1 MKSPYPIYLAL
12 VVGFL
17 SAGVAAD
24 MESTSDFTQYPVN
37 PLYSL
42 ISMVIILAVAIF
54 VLSIT
59 YLFSD
64 KKIVIKSLKYAY
76 RFLCNNPSIFL
87 IGLIL
92 SVILLATSVG
102 IDLLKPAAPSLED
115 FEGPTMEYHL
125 AATGYFI
132 STLPFIIIWFI
143 ISVLIGIYFTAV
155 FYCFIKNPV
164 IGDAFSKAKR
174 FYVRL
179 LLLSLITGILIFLL
193 SILSSVFFF
202 MTGLIIAMLAV
213 ISPQLS
219 IIFLAIQYIT
229 AIIIFFVIML
239 KLIFAVPLVVYGN
252 KGPIDA
258 IKGSWNLTGGVLLSI
273 FVVTGI
279 VSIFS
284 LLLPSMVLIVLPSTP
299 ISQYLFNFLI
309 YLLQPISHTATV
321 MLYFNVGK
329 KRKLQGRSPKK
340 VDETRELKSQI
351 IS

>member
-1 MKSPYPIYLAL
+1 MRSPYPIYLAL
-12 VVGFL
+12 IVGFL
-17 SAGVAAD
+17 STGVAAG
-24 MESTSDFTQYPVN
+24 MESTSDFTQYPAN
-37 PLYSL
+37 PLYPL
-42 ISMVIILAVAIF
+42 IFMAIILAVAIF
-54 VLSIT
+54 VLSIA

-64 KKIVIKSLKYAY
+64 KKIVIKSLKYTY

-132 STLPFIIIWFI
+132 STLPFMIIWFI

-164 IGDAFSKAKR
+164 IGDAFSRAKR

-179 LLLSLITGILIFLL
+179 LLLSLITGILIVLL
-193 SILSSVFFF
+193 IILIGVLFFVA
-202 MTGLIIAMLAV
+202 GLITVILAV
-213 ISPQLS
+213 ISPWLS
-219 IIFLAIQYIT
+219 IILFAIQYIAAT
-229 AIIIFFVIML
+229 IILFVIML

-252 KGPIDA
+252 KGPMDA
-258 IKGSWNLTGGVLLSI
+258 IKGSWNLTEGVLLSI

-284 LLLPSMVLIVLPSTP
+284 FLLPMMVLIILPSTLT
-299 ISQYLFNFLI
+299 SQYLSNLMI
-309 YLLQPISHTATV
+309 GLLQPISLTATV

-329 KRKLQGRSPKK
+329 KKKLQGRSPKK